1 MTAALGLH
9 RVSYRYPNTTFGVSE
24 IDLEIAAGELVAV
37 IGPSGCGKSTLLKLV
52 AGFLHPDAGDI
63 RIEGGSA
70 AGLSPQQREIG
81 VVFQSYAL
89 FPHMSARDNIA
100 YPLRVRGVP
109 RPEREKAAEE
119 MLARVGLAEK
129 SGWRPAQLS
138 GGQQQRVA
146 LARGLIFKP
155 RALLLDEPLSA
166 LDAALRVGMRDE
178 IRHLQREHAI
188 ATLYITHDQEEALSM
203 ADRIAVMQ
211 DGRLLQVGS
220 PKQVYER
227 PVDATV
233 AGFVGRA
240 NLWPGRVNGDA
251 AVETPLGPLQI
262 VPGHGVTPGTAVTVM
277 VRPEGVVPG
286 RAADGGNQF
295 IGRIVRDRFLG
306 SLRRYDFR
314 VGGGTIAGET
324 AMSGMFDA
332 VHIPPRT
339 VRLLPAADLPM
350 VEVSTSKAQE

>member
-1 MTAALGLH
+1 MTAPLGLH

-63 RIEGGSA
+63 RIEGASA

-81 VVFQSYAL
+81 VVFQNYAL

-227 PVDATV
+227 PVDAVV

-240 NLWPGRVNGDA
+240 NLWQGRVGGDA
-251 AVETPLGPLQI
+251 TVETRLGVLRV
-262 VPGHGVTPGTAVTVM
+262 VPGHGLAPGAPVTVM

-286 RAADGGNQF
+286 RAPDGDNQF
-295 IGRIVRDRFLG
+295 IGRILRDRFLG
-306 SLRRYDFR
+306 SVRRYDFNAS
-314 VGGGTIAGET
+314 GGVIAGET
-324 AMSGMFDA
+324 ATSGAFDA
-332 VHIPPRT
+332 IHIPPRA
-339 VRLLPAADLPM
+339 VRLLPPADPSAIAISRA
-350 VEVSTSKAQE
+350 EE